1 MVQIKRAEKMG
12 FCFGVK
18 HAIESCNKFVHKIK
32 NDQNVYMVGMLVH
45 NDHVVKK
52 IEKIGIKTIK
62 EEDILN
68 NKIDLKKSDIVII
81 RAHGTTKT
89 IYDKLQEKEVYIEDA
104 ACIFVKEIRK
114 KLIEMQAKGD
124 EIIFIGDKFHPEV
137 IGILSFGKNIHIFE
151 NLEELIKSNLD
162 NKKQYSL
169 LTQTT
174 LNKIKMDEIK
184 KYLENS
190 DLNVKIF
197 NKICSATQERQEA
210 VEKIAKEVEI
220 MLIVGGK
227 KSSNTKK
234 LYEISKKNNSNTILL
249 DNENDIEM
257 SWFDGIKTI
266 GISAGASTPEEII
279 KKIENKIRG
288 KLMSNIDYNEFE
300 ALLNEYLPPEEKG
313 KVKVLAKIS
322 QLDRNFAYLDAAGQ
336 PTAIRVRTEELD
348 GYNLGDEIEV
358 ILIGESE
365 DGEFLIGSRRRIDM
379 EEGMKHIE
387 KAFETKGILKCKII
401 KKINGGYILE
411 FMKQQGFLPN
421 SLSEISSKDSDSVIG
436 TNLEVMVKDI
446 KADKKGKRVTFSRKD
461 ITLLNSDKELAN
473 IKVGDIIDGE
483 VGDILD
489 FGLNVKCG
497 NVRGFVHISEVSWK
511 KIDTIKGMFTS
522 GEKMQFKVLGI
533 DTEKRN
539 LKLSIKSLSKNP
551 WVLLQETYKIGDEVE
566 GKVTRT
572 TPYGIFVEI
581 IPGVEGLVHV
591 SDFTW
596 TKKKVT
602 VSDYAKIGDTV
613 KVLLMELDAN
623 GRKLKLGIKQL
634 TQDPWAEAT
643 EKFKVGTKLQ
653 GKILE
658 IKNFGLFVEVEN
670 QVDAFIHQ
678 SEINWPGDNTTNVK
692 VGDVVEFIVLELN
705 LEEKKIKGSIKAL
718 VKGPWEKALENY
730 KIGDIVE
737 KEIKTIMDFGM
748 FVNLDK
754 GVDGFIPMQLA
765 SKDFIKNLKDKFQVG
780 DKVKAE
786 VVEIDREKK
795 KIKLSIKKLEL
806 DKAKKE
812 EKELIEKYSVSQS
825 K

>member
-1 MVQIKRAEKMG
+1 MIQIKRAEKMG

-18 HAIESCNKFVHKIK
+18 HAIESCNKFVDKIK
-32 NDQNVYMVGMLVH
+32 NNQNVYIVGMLVH

-68 NKIDLKKSDIVII
+68 DKIDLKKSDIVII
-81 RAHGTTKT
+81 RAHGTTKAV
-89 IYDKLQEKEVYIEDA
+89 YDKLLEKEVYIEDA

-114 KLIEMQAKGD
+114 KLVEMQAKGD
-124 EIIFIGDKFHPEV
+124 EIIFIGDKSHPEV
-137 IGILSFGKNIHIFE
+137 IGILSFGNNIYVFE

-174 LNKIKMDEIK
+174 LNKMKMDEIK

-190 DLNVKIF
+190 KLNVKIF

-210 VEKIAKEVEI
+210 VEKIAKEVDI

-234 LYEISKKNNSNTILL
+234 LYEISKKNNSNTKLL
-249 DNENDIEM
+249 DNENDIDM
-257 SWFDGIKTI
+257 SWFDGMKII

-421 SLSEISSKDSDSVIG
+421 SLSEISSKDSESVIG

-446 KADKKGKRVTFSRKD
+446 KTDKKGKRVTFSRKD

-539 LKLSIKSLSKNP
+539 LKLSIKGLSKNP
-551 WVLLQETYKIGDEVE
+551 WVLLQETHKIGDEVE

-643 EKFKVGTKLQ
+643 EKFKIGTKLQ

-718 VKGPWEKALENY
+718 VKGPWEKAVENY
-730 KIGDIVE
+730 KIGDVVE

-748 FVNLDK
+748 FINLDK

-786 VVEIDREKK
+786 VVEIDGEKK